1 MSRIQQDAEHAYAL
15 PPLSLPG
22 QGAGSATIDLAA
34 LAPRLVEAAVAVT
47 TGRMHLSAASDT
59 RRRLVQGDEVAA
71 GYFRHELA
79 RNVAALLLHLDS
91 NVVGVYEEHDMP
103 EAEEMAPEQPACF
116 DPLRLIVCV
125 EVRTPAIDVV
135 IRGLGEALADASNLE
150 AMTPSGSLLHASIV
164 ERRDARLRPRAL
176 GFRPA
181 PTMLA
186 ERDAS
191 TEDTGT
197 LERSQRSTRS
207 DWHDASAAQS
217 RWR

>member
-1 MSRIQQDAEHAYAL
+1 MSSIQRDADHAYSL
-15 PPLSLPG
+15 PPLSAPG
-22 QGAGSATIDLAA
+22 HDAGSTTIDLAA

-47 TGRMHLSAASDT
+47 TGRMHLSATSDT
-59 RRRLVQGDEVAA
+59 RRRLIQGDAVAA

-91 NVVGVYEEHDMP
+91 NVVGVYEEHDLP

-135 IRGLGEALADASNLE
+135 IRGLGQALADASSLE
-150 AMTPSGSLLHASIV
+150 ALIPGGSLLQASIV

-181 PTMLA
+181 PTVLA
-186 ERDAS
+186 ERDEPADHS
-191 TEDTGT
+191 THSRRLDAY
-197 LERSQRSTRS
+197 
-207 DWHDASAAQS
+207 DASDAGG